1 MSSPPAIRFAARR
14 FQIAFLLPLLLTVAT
29 AASHVSQRL
38 VDSYNGG
45 WEGELGLPDAGGVLA
60 DDSAFQVSSNG
71 VTRAVF
77 HGRRALLQAPAPASE
92 PPLSDTADPSASA
105 PASSA
110 PLTPASA
117 PASASPSAPPS
128 ASPAAPPSASPSAP
142 SAQPS
147 SPSPG
152 GASSGTPLT
161 TPAAPTPP
169 SGAGGGNGGNVGD
182 GGATFDMPGPV
193 CEGQCCSNAAP
204 IIPDGMPKMTS
215 SWLSSQLAHG
225 AKIHVRHQSSGFWW
239 RAAVE
244 SSRPNATLFQVSLPH
259 SSVLPPQI
267 HVRHQNSGFWWR
279 AADGKTW
286 SGSVA
291 TSSDFDQPDV
301 SQALTVIRVSA
312 TTVSLGMCMCMFLP
326 VGEGVMEGDEGEIIV
341 ERPVQQRVPCS
352 SPLQYLKK
360 CFETSQ
366 NTSADAQCS
375 SVVLF
380 KSPPV
385 SNSPLSYPFPLL
397 SSSAAPP
404 SNQPP
409 SPDPAPNSQ
418 QHVPHQA
425 ADPLQHVPVQGAS
438 LPAN

>member
-1 MSSPPAIRFAARR
+1 MSSPPAIPSATRR
-14 FQIAFLLPLLLTVAT
+14 FQIAFLLPLLLTVTT
-29 AASHVSQRL
+29 AASHVSQHL

-110 PLTPASA
+110 PLAPASA
-117 PASASPSAPPS
+117 PASSSPSAPASSSPSAPPS

-161 TPAAPTPP
+161 TPASPTPP
-169 SGAGGGNGGNVGD
+169 SAAGGGNGGNVGD

-204 IIPDGMPKMTS
+204 VIPDGMPKLTS

-225 AKIHVRHQSSGFWW
+225 AK
-239 RAAVE
+239 
-244 SSRPNATLFQVSLPH
+244 
-259 SSVLPPQI
+259 I

-312 TTVSLGMCMCMFLP
+312 TT
-326 VGEGVMEGDEGEIIV
+326 
-341 ERPVQQRVPCS
+341 
-352 SPLQYLKK
+352 
-360 CFETSQ
+360 
-366 NTSADAQCS
+366 
-375 SVVLF
+375 
-380 KSPPV
+380 
-385 SNSPLSYPFPLL
+385 
-397 SSSAAPP
+397 
-404 SNQPP
+404 
-409 SPDPAPNSQ
+409 
-418 QHVPHQA
+418 
-425 ADPLQHVPVQGAS
+425 
-438 LPAN
+438 